1 MSSYFPLLFF
11 SWQQQFLLKA
21 FLPLD
26 PLARRKIVE
35 RGKTDN
41 RGKKRRKKMMP
52 LMLSLRGEKR
62 KNYIF
67 MFNDNMKTVIIII

>member
-41 RGKKRRKKMMP
+41 RGKKRRKKNDAVDAFITG
-52 LMLSLRGEKR
+52 REEK
-62 KNYIF
+62 KLF
-67 MFNDNMKTVIIII
+67 FHV

>member
-41 RGKKRRKKMMP
+41 RGKKEGKK
-52 LMLSLRGEKR
+52 
-62 KNYIF
+62 
-67 MFNDNMKTVIIII
+67 